1 MQNDFMD
8 HNILVYFT
16 EKGNESTSEEGNEA
30 APKAGNDITA

>member
-1 MQNDFMD
+1 MD

-16 EKGNESTSEEGNEA
+16 EKGNECTSEKGNEA